1 MASTSRQNAST
12 ENRIRVVLV
21 AHGEAASAGLI
32 ENFRISWRTLG
43 HAADVMRLPAPL
55 RLMICVLGSLRKRFA
70 NRPGSIHN
78 DMTRRQAIALQQALG
93 NDPDN
98 RYEVVVAFASAP
110 PYTEALIAD
119 SGAADRQFMLSMIP
133 SDSRLSCGLICH
145 PLKAAGGTAMRRT
158 TVLARLWDSP
168 KLISVHCEH
177 IAQHFPPIESGVPCC
192 LVLVLHGTV
201 VKDPQGRKPD
211 FHTGE
216 AEKAEYADALKAALL
231 AMPERRWQR
240 VELAY
245 VNHGVGGQWSSPT
258 LPELLARLGDEGV
271 GSVVAYACEH
281 LVDGGETSQLPQVLA
296 AGPVPETRCL
306 PCLNTSQ
313 PFIEFIAERVR
324 AAAATAKPALRCD
337 PCPLNADR
345 AMPRERSAVSD

>member
-1 MASTSRQNAST
+1 MASTSRQKAST
-12 ENRIRVVLV
+12 GNRIRVVLV

-43 HAADVMRLPAPL
+43 HAAHVMRLPAPL
-55 RLMICVLGSLRKRFA
+55 RLMICTLGSLRKRFS

-119 SGAADRQFMLSMIP
+119 SDTADRQFMLSMIP

-145 PLKAAGGTAMRRT
+145 PLKAAGGTAMERT
-158 TVLARLWDSP
+158 SLLARLWDSP
-168 KLISVHCEH
+168 KLTSVHCEH
-177 IAQHFPPIESGVPCC
+177 IAQHFPAIESGAPCC

-201 VKDPQGRKPD
+201 VEDTHGNKPD

-216 AEKAEYADALKAALL
+216 AEKAEYADALKTALM
-231 AMPERRWQR
+231 AMPERQWQR

-258 LPELLARLGDEGV
+258 LPELLARLDEEGV

-296 AGPVPETRCL
+296 AGPVPETHCL
-306 PCLNTSQ
+306 PCLNLSP
-313 PFIEFIAERVR
+313 PFIEFLAERVR
-324 AAAATAKPALRCD
+324 EALIDPGIDQRCG
-337 PCPLNADR
+337 PCPLNR
-345 AMPRERSAVSD
+345 A